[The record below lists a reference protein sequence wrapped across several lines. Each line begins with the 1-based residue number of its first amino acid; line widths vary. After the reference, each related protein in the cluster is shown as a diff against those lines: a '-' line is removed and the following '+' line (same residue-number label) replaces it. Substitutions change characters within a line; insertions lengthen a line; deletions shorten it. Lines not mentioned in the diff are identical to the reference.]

1 MKKAALALLVLAAAG
16 AAWASSR
23 HGAFKAVE
31 EAAWM
36 NTVSQKKG
44 FVDYY
49 FEIGQDGSVIL
60 RDESK
65 DGLTIRR
72 GRIKAMYAKDFF
84 REIKSSDILNAQTGT
99 GSKMV
104 FYKGDQLQ
112 ISAYINGELR
122 RFEAPLNKF
131 GEAFS
136 YAMTEARKAAEKLP
150 VDEKV
155 AGFLSAQPLVG
166 PMRDAFIVRVGQDYD
181 FKLVE
186 TYDLQ
191 KNKHLMAAVKQ
202 PHRLIPLES
211 ARDIKTI
218 SDFITS
224 HKIYGLRDL
233 FYVKTTR
240 GEFRFRIQY
249 SLKEAEKPTQ
259 GEDGSGRRSPQSV
272 PETLRP
278 AKPAGKSAAGS
289 GK

>member
-1 MKKAALALLVLAAAG
+1 MKRAAIAVLILVAAG
-16 AAWASSR
+16 AAWAAR
-23 HGAFKAVE
+23 RGAFTATE

-36 NTVSQKKG
+36 NIVSKKKG

-49 FEIGQDGSVIL
+49 LEIGQDGSVIV

-65 DGLTIRR
+65 GGVTIRR

-84 REIKSSDILNAQTGT
+84 REIKNSDILNAQMST

-104 FYKGDQLQ
+104 FYKGDQLL

-122 RFEAPLNKF
+122 RFKAPLNKF

-150 VDEKV
+150 EDENV
-155 AGFLSAQPLVG
+155 AGFISAQPLEG
-166 PMRDAFIVRVGQDYD
+166 AMRDDFISRVGQSYD

-191 KNKHLMAAVKQ
+191 KNKNLMAAVKQ

-211 ARDIKTI
+211 DKDIDAI
-218 SDFITS
+218 SDFITR

-249 SLKEAEKPTQ
+249 SLKKAEKSAK
-259 GEDGSGRRSPQSV
+259 DQS
-272 PETLRP
+272 
-278 AKPAGKSAAGS
+278 KPAGKKAAGA

>member
-1 MKKAALALLVLAAAG
+1 MKKAAFALLAFAAAG

-23 HGAFKAVE
+23 HGAFAATE

-36 NTVSQKKG
+36 NIVSQKKG

-49 FEIGQDGSVIL
+49 FEIGQDGSVL
-60 RDESK
+60 VRDESA
-65 DGLTIRR
+65 GALTVKR

-84 REIKSSDILNAQTGT
+84 REIKNSDILNAQTGT

-104 FYKGDQLQ
+104 HYKGDQLQ

-136 YAMTEARKAAEKLP
+136 HAMSEARKAAEQLP
-150 VDEKV
+150 AEEKA

-166 PMRDAFIVRVGQDYD
+166 RMREDFISRVGQNHD
-181 FKLVE
+181 FKLIE

-191 KNKHLMAAVKQ
+191 KNKSLMAAVRQ

-211 ARDIKTI
+211 EKDVKAVA
-218 SDFITS
+218 DFIAL
-224 HKIYGLRDL
+224 HGIYGLRDL

-249 SLKEAEKPTQ
+249 SPRKTDKP
-259 GEDGSGRRSPQSV
+259 ERD
-272 PETLRP
+272 
-278 AKPAGKSAAGS
+278 AAGAAGRKPS
-289 GK
+289 ATGK

>member
-1 MKKAALALLVLAAAG
+1 MKKTALALLVLAAAG
-16 AAWASSR
+16 AAWAAR
-23 HGAFKAVE
+23 HGAFTATE

-36 NTVSQKKG
+36 NIVSKKKG

-49 FEIGQDGSVIL
+49 FEIGQDGSVIV

-65 DGLTIRR
+65 DGVTVKR
-72 GRIKAMYAKDFF
+72 GTIKAMYAKDFF
-84 REIKSSDILNAQTGT
+84 REIKNSDILNAQTGT

-104 FYKGDQLQ
+104 FYKGDQLR

-122 RFEAPLNKF
+122 RFQAPLNKF

-150 VDEKV
+150 VDDKV
-155 AGFLSAQPLVG
+155 AGFLSAEPLVG
-166 PMRDAFIVRVGQDYD
+166 QLRDDFLRRVGQDYD
-181 FKLVE
+181 FKLIE

-191 KNKHLMAAVKQ
+191 KNKSLMAAVKQ

-211 ARDIKTI
+211 DKDMKAI
-218 SDFITS
+218 SDFITK

-240 GEFRFRIQY
+240 GEFRFRMQY
-249 SLKEAEKPTQ
+249 SR
-259 GEDGSGRRSPQSV
+259 GE
-272 PETLRP
+272 
-278 AKPAGKSAAGS
+278 
-289 GK
+289 

>member
-1 MKKAALALLVLAAAG
+1 MRRAVLAALVLAAAG

-31 EAAWM
+31 EASWM
-36 NTVSQKKG
+36 NLVSRKKG

-49 FEIGQDGSVIL
+49 FEIGQDGSVIV
-60 RDESK
+60 RDESRSS
-65 DGLTIRR
+65 LTVKR

-99 GSKMV
+99 GSKMIY
-104 FYKGDQLQ
+104 YKGDQLQ

-136 YAMTEARKAAEKLP
+136 YAMSEARKEAEKLP
-150 VDEKV
+150 PDEKV

-166 PMRDAFIVRVGQDYD
+166 PMREDFISRVGQDHD
-181 FKLVE
+181 FRLIE

-191 KNKHLMAAVKQ
+191 KNKNLMAAVKQ

-211 ARDIKTI
+211 EKDVKAIA
-218 SDFITS
+218 DFITR
-224 HKIYGLRDL
+224 HGIYGLRDL

-249 SLKEAEKPTQ
+249 SLKKTDKPEREEA
-259 GEDGSGRRSPQSV
+259 G
-272 PETLRP
+272 
-278 AKPAGKSAAGS
+278 PAGKKPSAT

>member
-1 MKKAALALLVLAAAG
+1 MKKTALAVLALAVAG

-36 NTVSQKKG
+36 NIVSKKKG

-49 FEIGQDGSVIL
+49 FEIGQDGSVIV
-60 RDESK
+60 RDETK
-65 DGLTIRR
+65 EGVTVRR
-72 GRIKAMYAKDFF
+72 GSIKAMYAKDFF
-84 REIKSSDILNAQTGT
+84 REIKNSDILNAQTGT

-104 FYKGDQLQ
+104 FYKGDLLQ

-122 RFEAPLNKF
+122 RFRAPLNKF

-150 VDEKV
+150 VDEEI
-155 AGFLSAQPLVG
+155 AGFLSAQPLEG
-166 PMRDAFIVRVGQDYD
+166 PMRDEFLRRVGQDYD

-191 KNKHLMAAVKQ
+191 KNKNLMAAVKQ

-211 ARDIKTI
+211 GKDIKAI
-218 SDFITS
+218 SEFIAK

-249 SLKEAEKPTQ
+249 
-259 GEDGSGRRSPQSV
+259 
-272 PETLRP
+272 
-278 AKPAGKSAAGS
+278 AGKE
-289 GK
+289 

>member
-1 MKKAALALLVLAAAG
+1 
-16 AAWASSR
+16 
-23 HGAFKAVE
+23 
-31 EAAWM
+31 
-36 NTVSQKKG
+36 
-44 FVDYY
+44 
-49 FEIGQDGSVIL
+49 
-60 RDESK
+60 
-65 DGLTIRR
+65 
-72 GRIKAMYAKDFF
+72 MYAKDFF

-104 FYKGDQLQ
+104 FYKGDQLR

-122 RFEAPLNKF
+122 RFQAPLNRF

-150 VDEKV
+150 PDENV
-155 AGFLSAQPLVG
+155 AGFLSAEPLTG
-166 PMRDAFIVRVGQDYD
+166 ALRDDFMSRVGQDYE

-191 KNKHLMAAVKQ
+191 KSKHLMAAVKQ

-211 ARDIKTI
+211 DKDIKAI
-218 SDFITS
+218 ADFITK

-249 SLKEAEKPTQ
+249 A
-259 GEDGSGRRSPQSV
+259 R
-272 PETLRP
+272 
-278 AKPAGKSAAGS
+278 GK
-289 GK
+289 

>member
-1 MKKAALALLVLAAAG
+1 MKKTALIVLVLAAAG
-16 AAWASSR
+16 AAWSSSR
-23 HGAFKAVE
+23 HGAFKATE

-36 NTVSQKKG
+36 NVISKKKG

-49 FEIGQDGSVIL
+49 FEIGQDGSVIV

-65 DGLTIRR
+65 DGVTVRR

-84 REIKSSDILNAQTGT
+84 REIKNSDILNAQMST

-122 RFEAPLNKF
+122 RFKAPLNKF

-150 VDEKV
+150 EDETL
-155 AGFLSAQPLVG
+155 AGFLSAQPLEG
-166 PMRDAFIVRVGQDYD
+166 AMRDDFISRVGQDYD

-191 KNKHLMAAVKQ
+191 KNKNLMAAVKQ

-211 ARDIKTI
+211 DKDINAI
-218 SDFITS
+218 SDFITR

-249 SLKEAEKPTQ
+249 SLKKAEKSAQ
-259 GEDGSGRRSPQSV
+259 DES
-272 PETLRP
+272 
-278 AKPAGKSAAGS
+278 KPAGKKAAGA

>member
-1 MKKAALALLVLAAAG
+1 MRRAVLAALVLAAAG

-31 EAAWM
+31 EASWM
-36 NTVSQKKG
+36 NLVSRKKG

-49 FEIGQDGSVIL
+49 FEIGQDGSVIV

-65 DGLTIRR
+65 DGVTVRR
-72 GRIKAMYAKDFF
+72 GTIKAMYAKDFF

-104 FYKGDQLQ
+104 YYKGDQLQ

-150 VDEKV
+150 ADEKI
-155 AGFLSAQPLVG
+155 AGFLSAQPLAG
-166 PMRDAFIVRVGQDYD
+166 PMRDDFFSRVGQDYD

-211 ARDIKTI
+211 DKDVKAV
-218 SDFITS
+218 SDFITR
-224 HKIYGLRDL
+224 HKIYGMRDL

-240 GEFRFRIQY
+240 GEFRFRIQH
-249 SLKEAEKPTQ
+249 SR
-259 GEDGSGRRSPQSV
+259 GR
-272 PETLRP
+272 
-278 AKPAGKSAAGS
+278 
-289 GK
+289 